1 MNGLFASA
9 LGSLL
14 RIAGVEHMRLA
25 IHRYSMAAVLGVLS
39 VFFILGAIVYGLG
52 ALWFAVL
59 PRFGVILAYL
69 IVGGGM
75 LLISM
80 VLALSAWIMT
90 RSSAPAAPLN
100 LPARDLTGPRLP
112 ALSGGAFAGNGM
124 AGLASAVIAGFI
136 VGLVRG
142 KSDMR

>member
-14 RIAGVEHMRLA
+14 RVAGVEHMRLA
-25 IHRYSMAAVLGVLS
+25 IHRYSMAAVLSVLS
-39 VFFILGAIVYGLG
+39 MFFILGAIVYGLG
-52 ALWFAVL
+52 ALWFALL
-59 PRFGVILAYL
+59 PKFGVIVAYL

-75 LLISM
+75 LL
-80 VLALSAWIMT
+80 VMT

-100 LPARDLTGPRLP
+100 LPARNLTGPRLP